1 MKYKMQIS
9 SLLAW
14 PGRKERSLPYEDS
27 PYDCALIVGETI
39 KTKYVRHPTAQP
51 LRIEK
56 VDEQCWIV
64 LLKTGEV
71 CTITKRQAESM
82 LEAIFNL

>member
-1 MKYKMQIS
+1 MQIS
-9 SLLAW
+9 SLLTYARW
-14 PGRKERSLPYEDS
+14 ERKSFHKEESSYH
-27 PYDCALIVGETI
+27 CALIVGETI

-71 CTITKRQAESM
+71 RTITKQQAESM
-82 LEAIFNL
+82 MKVIFNL